1 MSEKV
6 IVAVD
11 AMGGDKAPFE
21 TIKGAMKALEEI
33 ESLHLVLVGKK
44 EIIEEPVIS
53 KKFNRDEVTDDQFF
67 DDFFNDED

>member
-1 MSEKV
+1 MFSRILPVETGGNIMSEITTV
-6 IVAVD
+6 VLD

-44 EIIEEPVIS
+44 RDNRRRV
-53 KKFNRDEVTDDQFF
+53 KKNTNMIVQK
-67 DDFFNDED
+67 

>member
-1 MSEKV
+1 MK
-6 IVAVD
+6 IALD

-44 EIIEEPVIS
+44 EIIEEEL
-53 KKFNRDEVTDDQFF
+53 KKYKYDSTKIELML
-67 DDFFNDED
+67 EK

>member
-1 MSEKV
+1 MMYNIQGEFFYRRTVMK
-6 IVAVD
+6 IALD

-44 EIIEEPVIS
+44 EIIEEEL
-53 KKFNRDEVTDDQFF
+53 KKYKYDSTNRDS
-67 DDFFNDED
+67 